1 MPEFKIE
8 RIRFRWRNSW
18 SATTVYIKDD
28 VVRFGAKVYVC
39 LVAHTASVNF
49 YTDFDNATPKWSQM
63 LDGQSWTGD
72 WTPSTFYKINDI
84 AKLGSTLWI
93 CLEGHTSNADAEDGL
108 SGDEAKWTV
117 FAEGENWRG
126 VWLPSTAY
134 SKGDLI
140 RYNGQLYLCAVYH
153 VSATVLEGLE
163 LDLPNW
169 TLYTRNLDYRIEWSP
184 NTRYKADELVKYG
197 GIVYRVISG
206 HQSTVNNSY
215 VNPTYTSNT
224 VAGTGAAFTVYR
236 IGNTYYVQF
245 TNVGVDYSASEQI
258 TVLGTQLGGFTPANN
273 LIITILSV
281 ETDGAII
288 NYSVT
293 GTALVTADGLEADIE
308 KFETV
313 ISGIEYKGSYTQY
326 TRYKKNDIVKYG
338 GSSLWICT
346 DTQDEG
352 AFAASA
358 VMDETKWDIW
368 LPGLGFEAVW
378 SETTYYQQGD
388 VVMYGGYSYVCL
400 VSNFNVLPTVAVDS
414 SSAWQLLVPGY
425 RLRGDWQEDDS
436 TAATRY
442 LTGDVVRSGGN
453 LYIAVQDNAGSL
465 PLEETAY
472 DVGTDTPQPW
482 QLLVTGKR
490 WRGPWYEV
498 DPITQLNRFYYPGDV
513 VTVAGTTFACVEY
526 HEADISAAKPTLD
539 LESEAVGPLWVKLAQ
554 GGVGNVLEHVGDIKT
569 IGDDSVT
576 FAVPIGSAGESLQI
590 SNNIPD
596 WRPQDTISKVF
607 YVSMEGVDSLTRGTT
622 IQTAFRT
629 VKFACDFVNADKL
642 GRTPATIF
650 IKTGIYEEILPI
662 NVPYDTALV
671 GDELRSTI
679 IQPADG
685 YEDEDMFRVNN
696 GSGIRNM
703 TLKGLYG
710 TLGPLNQYLTRRP
723 SGGAFVS
730 LNPGNSPSDSTAWI
744 TSKSPYVQ
752 NVSTFGDGCV
762 GMKIDGNLHNGGN
775 KSIVANDFTQIIS
788 NGIGYWAVGEGKSE
802 LVSVFTYYCHIGYL
816 AEDGGK
822 LRATNGNN
830 SYGTYGSVAEGFSL
844 AETPI
849 TAQVDNRSGEALINS
864 VYNDEN
870 QIFCFGFSH
879 TGQDY
884 TAATV
889 SITGS
894 GAGAAAYIGY
904 DNTRYQ
910 SISEV
915 RMTDPLDSGIT
926 GGISYTSLTGNSR
939 GGDTTS
945 LLLANQY
952 EPEYEKT
959 CTATL
964 AAPVNTITVQNIIDM
979 QVGDA
984 IIFPG
989 AMFGGISPDTIYYVQ
1004 ALLSANTIR
1013 ISATQGGAVLAL
1025 TTAIGSAYFVSAEIV
1040 GQRIQILEGTGRG
1053 QFAVISYYDHPLK
1066 EIDVVRQFDSQP
1078 GFEHL
1083 LGGLA
1088 IEPILDEST
1097 KYSIEP
1103 LLTFSD
1109 PPYSVSTITLPTSAI
1124 WGVVGSARFG
1134 STNVTVVLSNT
1145 GGYFT
1150 TNGST
1155 WTACTGLAPVN
1166 YLYTA
1171 RSSTHLLAI
1180 SNNAISGT
1188 TTGSTWTGLTTPGG
1202 YGTFTSIACEQ
1213 DVFIITTNNGFV
1225 LRSVDNGSSWTAAS
1239 LVPYD
1244 GSTPALTHSAGGSG
1258 LFIVC
1263 DDMGQTYES
1272 SNLGVNW
1279 NPGPDIGSTGINVQ
1293 DLVYGNNR
1301 FVAACNDN
1309 PNDSSTLSNR
1319 FYYTLANQATVASSA
1334 ITVWQP
1340 SELPPE
1346 SDQYVISYSQGC
1358 FVAITELGDLAES
1371 IDGKHWKVL
1380 GTQLGVG
1387 GPGSWVTIAGG
1398 SVNGPC
1404 FIPLTDAST
1413 NQIRVIR
1420 YGARALGRARINGGR
1435 LSLVELIEPGSGYSS
1450 TPSMTIVDNSNIVEA
1465 LFAVRTN
1472 NGTVSQPT
1480 FTNRGTGFLNVAAT
1494 VSGDG
1499 LADKYQTGKFLRIK
1513 NLSRLPSPG
1522 DNVEFNNIPNTLF
1535 KLGNFVSLGGSAPN
1549 IFGTLRIGPGVDAF
1563 LSPGHNESITIRQNY
1578 SQVRLTGHD
1587 FLDIGTGGRDTT
1599 NYPEIYSTGFTA
1611 GYEPQPFNEVVEAGG
1626 GRVFYT
1632 STDQNG
1638 NFRVGEQFKVEQSSG
1653 IVTLSADFFQ
1663 LEGLTELALGGVV
1676 LGGSGAVIR
1685 EFSTDVTMAANSD
1698 NIVPTQKA
1706 IIAYIQSRIS
1716 GGGSVLNVSSLRA
1729 GAIQVQNDTI
1739 FNVGGETIQM
1749 QVGVNF
1755 KQGVKGSILAL
1766 NYFLG
1771 GVAST
1776 ELNEGDAVSVID
1788 PSNGYGS

>member
-39 LVAHTASVNF
+39 LIAHTANVNF
-49 YTDFDNATPKWSQM
+49 YTDFDNASPKWSQM

-93 CLEGHTSNADAEDGL
+93 CLEGHTSNADAEDGI

-126 VWLPSTAY
+126 LWQPATAY
-134 SKGDLI
+134 SKGDLV
-140 RYNGQLYLCAVYH
+140 RYGGHMYLCAVYH
-153 VSATVLEGLE
+153 VSATVLEGQE

-169 TLYTRNLDYRIEWSP
+169 TLYTRNLDYRIEWSA
-184 NTRYKADELVKYG
+184 NTRYKPDDIVKYG
-197 GIVYRVISG
+197 GIVYRVVTG
-206 HQSTVNNSY
+206 HQSAVSNTY
-215 VNPTYTSNT
+215 VNPTRSSNS
-224 VAGTGAAFTVYR
+224 AQGHMEELIVYR
-236 IGNTYYVQF
+236 VGSVYYVQI
-245 TNVGVDYSASEQI
+245 TAPGHDYAASEQI
-258 TVLGTQLGGFTPANN
+258 TVLGAQLGGFTPANN

-281 ETDGAII
+281 ETDGAILT
-288 NYSVT
+288 YSVT
-293 GTALVTADGLEADIE
+293 GTAAVTDDGLEADILSY
-308 KFETV
+308 ETV
-313 ISGIEYKGSYTQY
+313 ISGIEYKGAYTQY

-346 DTQDEG
+346 DPNNEG
-352 AFAASA
+352 AFANSTIL
-358 VMDETKWDIW
+358 DETKWDVW
-368 LPGLGFEAVW
+368 LPGLGYEAVW
-378 SETTYYQQGD
+378 SELTYYQPGD

-400 VSNFNVLPTVAVDS
+400 LSNINILPTVAQDS
-414 SSAWQLLVPGY
+414 SSAWNLLVPGY
-425 RLRGDWQEDDS
+425 RMRGDWINDDS
-436 TAATRY
+436 TPASY
-442 LTGDVVRSGGN
+442 YKTGDVVRSGGN
-453 LYIAVQDNAGSL
+453 LYIAVQDNAGVL
-465 PLEETAY
+465 PLETTSY
-472 DVGTDTPQPW
+472 DVGTYSPGPW
-482 QLLVTGKR
+482 QLLITGKR
-490 WRGPWYEV
+490 WRGTWK
-498 DPITQLNRFYYPGDV
+498 QLDAVTALAFYYFPGDV
-513 VTVAGTTFACVEY
+513 VTVAGTTYACKLY
-526 HEADISAAKPTLD
+526 HISTQALSKPPLD
-539 LESEAVGPLWVKLAQ
+539 VTATYWDKLAQ
-554 GGVGNVLEHVGDIKT
+554 GATTNVLEQVGDIKT
-569 IGDDSVT
+569 QNAAGAKI
-576 FAVPIGSAGESLQI
+576 AINIGSAGESLQI
-590 SNNIPD
+590 TDSLPD
-596 WRPQDTISKVF
+596 WKPQDTIAKVF
-607 YVSMEGVDSLTRGTT
+607 YVSTEGVDSLTRGTT
-622 IQTAFRT
+622 VQTAFRT
-629 VKFACDFVNADKL
+629 VKFACDFVNADKP

-650 IKTGIYEEILPI
+650 IKTGLYEEILPI

-679 IQPADG
+679 IQPAEG
-685 YEDEDMFRVNN
+685 YEGADMFRVNN

-730 LNPGNSPSDSTAWI
+730 LNPGNSPSDTTAWI
-744 TSKSPYVQ
+744 TTKSPYVQ

-762 GMKIDGNLHNGGN
+762 GMKVNGDLHNGGN

-788 NGIGYWAVGEGKSE
+788 NGIGYWAIGEGKSE

-816 AEDGGK
+816 AENGGK

-830 SYGTYGSVAEGFSL
+830 SYGTYGSVAEGVS
-844 AETPI
+844 AQETPI
-849 TAQVDNRSGEALINS
+849 TAEVDNQSGEALINS

-870 QIFCFGFSH
+870 QIFCFGYSH

-889 SITGS
+889 TITGS
-894 GAGAAAYIGY
+894 GAGAAAYISY

-926 GGISYTSLTGNSR
+926 GGISYTSITGNSR
-939 GGDTTS
+939 GGDGTS

-964 AAPVNTITVQNIIDM
+964 GNPINTITVQNIVEM

-984 IIFPG
+984 IIFPS
-989 AMFGGISPDTIYYVQ
+989 AMFGGISADTIYYVHSLP
-1004 ALLSANTIR
+1004 AANTIK
-1013 ISATQGGAVLAL
+1013 ISATLGGPVLTL
-1025 TTAIGSAYFVSAEIV
+1025 TTAAGSAYFVSAEIV
-1040 GQRIQILEGTGRG
+1040 GQRVQILEGTGRG
-1053 QFAVISYYDHPLK
+1053 QYAVISYYDHPLK
-1066 EIDVVRQFDSQP
+1066 EIDVERQFDGLP

-1088 IEPILDEST
+1088 IEPLLDEST

-1109 PPYSVSTITLPTSAI
+1109 PPYSVTTTTLPTSAI

-1134 STNVTVVLSNT
+1134 STNVTVVLSSS

-1155 WTACTGLAPVN
+1155 WTACTGLAATN

-1180 SNNAISGT
+1180 SNSAVSGT
-1188 TTGSTWTGLTTPGG
+1188 TTGSTWSGLSTPGG
-1202 YGTFTSIACEQ
+1202 YGSFTSIACEQ
-1213 DVFIITTNNGFV
+1213 DVFIITTNQGYV
-1225 LRSVDNGSSWTAAS
+1225 LRSADNGASWTAAA
-1239 LVPYD
+1239 VAPYD

-1263 DDMGQTYES
+1263 DDAGQTYES
-1272 SNLGVNW
+1272 VNLGANF
-1279 NPGPDIGSTGINVQ
+1279 NPGPDIGNLGIYVQ

-1319 FYYTLANQATVASSA
+1319 FYYTLANQSSVAASN

-1358 FVAITELGDLAES
+1358 FVAITESGDLAES

-1380 GTQLGVG
+1380 GTQLSVG
-1387 GPGSWVTIAGG
+1387 GPGAWVQITGG

-1404 FIPLTDAST
+1404 YIPLTDANT

-1420 YGARALGRARINGGR
+1420 YGARALGRARINSGR
-1435 LSLVELIEPGSGYSS
+1435 LSVVELIEPGSGYST
-1450 TPSMTIVDNSNIVEA
+1450 TPTMTIVDNSNIVEA
-1465 LFAVRTN
+1465 LFDVRTN
-1472 NGTVSQPT
+1472 NGAISQPT
-1480 FTNRGTGFLNVAAT
+1480 FTNRGTGFLNVSAT

-1535 KLGNFVSLGGSAPN
+1535 KLGNFVALGGVEPN

-1563 LSPGHNESITIRQNY
+1563 LSPGHLEDITIRQNY

-1599 NYPEIYSTGFTA
+1599 NYPAIYSTGFTA
-1611 GYEPQPFNEVVEAGG
+1611 GYEPQPFNEVLEAGG

-1653 IVTLSADFFQ
+1653 IVTLAADFFQ

-1685 EFSTDVTMAANSD
+1685 EFSTDATMAANSD

-1706 IIAYIQSRIS
+1706 IIAYITSRIS
-1716 GGGSVLNVSSLRA
+1716 GGGSTLNVSSLRA
-1729 GAIQVQNDTI
+1729 GAIQIQNDDI
-1739 FNVGGETIQM
+1739 FNVGGEEIRMEVPVTF
-1749 QVGVNF
+1749 NRP
-1755 KQGVKGSILAL
+1755 VKGSLLAL

-1776 ELNEGDAVSVID
+1776 ELNEGDAVSVIN